1 MPKRNDEAL
10 RFLLER
16 RSVSHKTLVAPVPSR
31 DELDVILTAG
41 ARVPDHKMLEPFR
54 FLVLED
60 AALNRLGAAVHSHAL
75 ALGMDEGAAG
85 KARFSFDNAP
95 LSVAVVA
102 SLKPTDAI
110 PDVEQTLAV
119 GACCLGVLNAAL
131 ASGWGAN
138 WITGWAAF
146 DEAFLGEHLGLAK
159 GEYVAGFLH
168 IGTAP
173 TAPSERRRP
182 DLGVIATWVSE

>member
-1 MPKRNDEAL
+1 MPTPNPDAL
-10 RFLLER
+10 RFMLER

-31 DELDVILTAG
+31 AELEPILTAG

-54 FLVLED
+54 YLVLED
-60 AALNRLGAAVHSHAL
+60 AALNRLGAAVYSHAL
-75 ALGMDEGAAG
+75 AIGMDETQAG

-95 LSVAVVA
+95 MSLAVVA

-119 GACCLGVLNAAL
+119 GACCLSVLNAAL

-138 WITGWAAF
+138 WITGWASF
-146 DEAFLGEHLGLAK
+146 DTVFLSEHLELK
-159 GEYVAGFLH
+159 PGEYVAGFIH

-173 TAPSERRRP
+173 TAPSERKRP
-182 DLGVIATWVSE
+182 DLDTITTWISE